1 MKKMKVYHPHTVN
14 GHSIINY
21 KIMNNEHGEEE
32 KKITGKWRKKG
43 YPEKKTVKTKIN
55 QGNNDDLVC
64 FVHVNL

>member
-32 KKITGKWRKKG
+32 KKNNWKMKKKRLSG
-43 YPEKKTVKTKIN
+43 EKN
-55 QGNNDDLVC
+55 S
-64 FVHVNL
+64 